1 MTQLQKEI
9 QDQVRLPAKV
19 ALDVVLQGIKIRLGR
34 SLVTIMGVVLG
45 IAFLM
50 SILAGQLAKEG
61 VSHESDLRAEVG
73 RMMNFLTAEA
83 GPLNERVVGVVQVGP
98 LSEAENRFVK
108 AILAQR
114 PKVQWATVGGNA
126 KIPAELA
133 GAVQAVAVDQVGKE
147 ATAVVVAGD
156 GPAPAVDW
164 TAILANARQKVVGLA
179 RGTAAPT
186 SAPAAEMES
195 NSSTSS
201 SASASSDAPAYTTV
215 NLSRQPRPEETA
227 AALKEAT
234 KNRFRSTWII
244 TIALAVTV
252 IGITNSMLMSVT
264 ERFREIG
271 TMKCLGALS
280 SFIRQIF
287 LIESSLVGLVGGVAG
302 TIFGT
307 LFALAIYGFTYG
319 FLLVLGSINWGLLG
333 ASAVG
338 SVVVALVLSVI
349 AAIYPARFAS
359 RMVPAMALRTN
370 I

>member
-9 QDQVRLPAKV
+9 KDQVRLPTRV
-19 ALDVVLQGIKIRLGR
+19 ALEVVLQGIKIRLGR

-61 VSHESDLRAEVG
+61 VRHESDLRAEVG
-73 RMMNFLTAEA
+73 RMVNFLAAETGPLGDRTVGVVQA
-83 GPLNERVVGVVQVGP
+83 GPLNESEVRFMRVLIGQKPKVRWATQKGATIPPELGALVETTTNEQVG
-98 LSEAENRFVK
+98 R
-108 AILAQR
+108 
-114 PKVQWATVGGNA
+114 
-126 KIPAELA
+126 
-133 GAVQAVAVDQVGKE
+133 D
-147 ATAVVVAGD
+147 ATAVVVVGD
-156 GPAPAVDW
+156 GPSPTLDW
-164 TAILANARQKVVGLA
+164 AATFADARQKVLALA
-179 RGTAAPT
+179 RGVSGQGPAVD
-186 SAPAAEMES
+186 PAA
-195 NSSTSS
+195 TG
-201 SASASSDAPAYTTV
+201 PAETAGYTTV
-215 NLSRQPRPEETA
+215 NLSRQPRPEEVDA
-227 AALKEAT
+227 AIKEAT

-287 LIESSLVGLVGGVAG
+287 LIESSLVGLVGGLAG
-302 TIFGT
+302 TIFGAI
-307 LFALAIYGFTYG
+307 FSLAIYGFTYG
-319 FLLVLGSINWGLLG
+319 FGLVLTSVNWPLLG
-333 ASAVG
+333 LSAIG
-338 SVVVALVLSVI
+338 SVAVALLLSVI